1 MPLPIRL
8 EVDASDTDHAIFRVV
23 EFIPLVA
30 GAPVVLTIA
39 KWLPAYHAP
48 EGAISFLAGFEFHV
62 DGEIC
67 SWVRDP
73 ADPYRLIITVP
84 DGATE
89 LRAVFQG
96 LTPTEPSQG
105 RVVVS
110 DDMLRLDWAA
120 VCLYPVPANVDV
132 LLVEPTLRVPPG
144 WAWATSLAAV
154 ATDGDRV
161 TFGLTDIRRLLDSPI
176 LAGRHVHTEALDP
189 TINLTIVS
197 DREDQLPQNA
207 AVLDAHKRLIAEAD
221 ALFGARPFA
230 HYDFLMTLSD
240 QIGGMGLE
248 HWASS
253 ECGVR
258 ATYFSNWETS
268 TTEHDLL
275 PHEYTHSWIG
285 KYRVPL
291 GNFGPDFSIMTDE
304 LMWVY
309 EGLTQFYGHV
319 LAARSGLISPAHT
332 LEAFALIFTTYD
344 GRPGRLWRPLGDT
357 DMDPIFSSRR
367 PQPWTSWQRSEDY
380 YSEGLLIW
388 LEVDAILREE
398 TKGAYS
404 LDDFCRAFFA
414 PPPDAGP
421 DPAPKPYRRDE
432 LIAVL
437 STFYPFAWEEYFASR
452 VDRITL
458 HAPYRGIALGG
469 YELAW
474 QTFPSDWLS
483 HDQLHFQYFDF
494 SYSLGMTV
502 GIGAQLLSVTWD
514 GPAFRAGLSRGM
526 EIIAVAD
533 RAYSV
538 AAVQD
543 AIDLAQQDGKAIE
556 LTVRRFDRVKRVLIE
571 WTGGQRYPTLRATG
585 AGPRHL
591 DSLLAPR
598 LLPAETISV

>member
-1 MPLPIRL
+1 MSPPIRL
-8 EVDASDTDHAIFRVV
+8 YVDASDTDHAIFRVV
-23 EFIPLVA
+23 ELIPIGA
-30 GAPVVLTIA
+30 GVPVVLTLA

-48 EGAISFLAGFEFHV
+48 EGAISFLAGFEFSAG
-62 DGEIC
+62 GESC
-67 SWVRDP
+67 AWVRDP
-73 ADPYRLIITVP
+73 TDSYRILITVP
-84 DGATE
+84 AGATE

-96 LTPTEPSQG
+96 LTPTEFSQG

-120 VCLYPVPANVDV
+120 VCLYPVPTRVDD
-132 LLVEPTLRVPPG
+132 LLVEPTLGLPPG
-144 WAWATSLAAV
+144 WAWASSLNAS
-154 ATDGDRV
+154 ATDGDCV
-161 TFGLTDIRRLLDSPI
+161 TFALTDMRQLLDSPV

-197 DREDQLPQNA
+197 DREDQLPQDP
-207 AVLDAHKRLIAEAD
+207 AVLAAHRRLIAEAD

-230 HYDFLMTLSD
+230 QYDFLMTLSD

-258 ATYFSNWETS
+258 ANYFSNWEIS

-285 KYRVPL
+285 KYRVPI
-291 GNFGPDFSIMTDE
+291 GNFGPDFSVMTDE

-309 EGLTQFYGHV
+309 EGLTQFYGHI

-344 GRPGRLWRPLGDT
+344 GRPGRRWRPLGDT
-357 DMDPIFSSRR
+357 DMDPIFNSRQ

-398 TKGAYS
+398 TQGAGS
-404 LDDFCRAFFA
+404 LDDFCHAFFA
-414 PPPDAGP
+414 PPPGAGP
-421 DPAPKPYRRDE
+421 DPAPRPYTRDDV
-432 LIAVL
+432 IAAL
-437 STFYPFAWEEYFASR
+437 GAIHPFDWTEFFASR
-452 VDRITL
+452 IDRVAL
-458 HAPYRGIALGG
+458 HAPYRGITLGG

-474 QTFPSDWLS
+474 QSFPSDWLS
-483 HDQLHFQYFDF
+483 HDQKHFQYFDF
-494 SYSLGMTV
+494 SYSLGMMV
-502 GIGAQLLSVTWD
+502 GIGAKLLSVIWD
-514 GPAFRAGLSRGM
+514 GPAFRAGLSQGM
-526 EIIAVAD
+526 EIIAVGD

-543 AIDLAQQDGKAIE
+543 AIDLAQQDGRAIE

-598 LLPAETISV
+598 VSATEKVSV